1 MKMVCAYCGCKR
13 FIGHQLV
20 RMDVVVD
27 EDNAFIEQHGESP
40 VYDSE
45 TPYGPYTCE
54 DCGAEFDVVN
64 DRFEVTQAPEILVPA
79 EDGKMASIEL
89 TTDGTKV
96 YPVDGD
102 LSIQGGGISRE
113 EFRAVLNGSKKSPWV
128 KMNPIEE

>member
-13 FIGHQLV
+13 FVGHQLV

-27 EDNAFIEQHGESP
+27 EDNGFIEQHGESP

-64 DRFEVTQAPEILVPA
+64 DRFEMTQARKSWSPQKTAKWFPLSSPRMARRSIPLTGTSASRAAAFPARSSVPCST
-79 EDGKMASIEL
+79 GPRSPH
-89 TTDGTKV
+89 G
-96 YPVDGD
+96 
-102 LSIQGGGISRE
+102 SR
-113 EFRAVLNGSKKSPWV
+113 
-128 KMNPIEE
+128 